1 MSTKAVQYSKEAI
14 GAVIRRHR
22 TRFGLSQE
30 ELGRQAGYQSGA
42 GVAISRIESGQIAV
56 GSARLAQLAEALGVT
71 VDQLTAE
78 SRAATSS
85 SDAATTAANGSAR
98 SSAAVGNETLRKRRA
113 RVELRVKQRQEVL
126 DGGLSALKDRRQ
138 SAEDG
143 FVLPFIAVAREI
155 DGAPHVDV
163 PERANVDPVAPDEH
177 GRTGVE
183 LARFDVAELLRL
195 AQPLQHIGAP
205 LGQAAQLTTLKL
217 VARFGTASTGRTIQA
232 LHGVVRDRAVLAQLG
247 LGSKASGGFGIRG
260 GNFVLNAVGVAPA
273 VLLAVGG
280 GAAMYQATR
289 LQAVAEAEAELDASQ
304 DRFDAVSRAL
314 QRSAAVLDEIAVFA
328 TRRLERW
335 QRDLPEGR
343 PMNWEDLTESQ
354 HRDYND
360 FITLVACF
368 LAVAALDLNQ
378 LLEENVPLAEVV
390 AEFDAALDESAQKVA
405 ELL

>member
-1 MSTKAVQYSKEAI
+1 MSAETVQYSREAL

-22 TRFGLSQE
+22 NRVGLSQE
-30 ELGRQAGYQSGA
+30 ELGRQAHYQSGA

-56 GSARLAQLAEALGVT
+56 GSARLAQLAEPLGVT
-71 VDQLTAE
+71 ADQLTAE
-78 SRAATSS
+78 ARADTSG
-85 SDAATTAANGSAR
+85 SDAGATPASGSAR
-98 SSAAVGNETLRKRRA
+98 ASVAAGNETLRKRRA

-126 DGGLSALKDRRQ
+126 DGGLSALKERRQ

-143 FVLPFIAVAREI
+143 FVLPFITVAREI
-155 DGAPHVDV
+155 EGAPQLDG
-163 PERANVDPVAPDEH
+163 PERVDADSVTPDVR

-195 AQPLQHIGAP
+195 ARPLQHVGPP
-205 LGQAAQLTTLKL
+205 LGQAAQLAALKL
-217 VARFGTASTGRTIQA
+217 VTRFGTASTGRMIRV
-232 LHGVVRDRAVLAQLG
+232 LHGVARERAVRAQLG

-260 GNFVLNAVGVAPA
+260 GNFVLNAVGVAPV

-280 GAAMYQATR
+280 GAAIYQATR
-289 LQAVAEAEAELDASQ
+289 LQAVTEAEAELDASQ

-314 QRSAAVLDEIAVFA
+314 EQSAAVLDEIAVFA

-343 PMNWEDLTESQ
+343 PMNWDDLTEGQ
-354 HRDYND
+354 HRHYND

-368 LAVAALDLNQ
+368 LAVVALDLDQ
-378 LLEENVPLAEVV
+378 FLEENVPLSEVV
-390 AEFDAALDESAQKVA
+390 AEANSALDESAQKVA

>member
-1 MSTKAVQYSKEAI
+1 MSTKAVGYSREAL

-22 TRFGLSQE
+22 SRVGLSQE
-30 ELGRQAGYQSGA
+30 ELGRQANYQSGA

-56 GSARLAQLAEALGVT
+56 GSARLAQIAEPLGVT
-71 VDQLTAE
+71 ADQLTAE
-78 SRAATSS
+78 ARAATSS
-85 SDAATTAANGSAR
+85 SDAGATPASGSAR
-98 SSAAVGNETLRKRRA
+98 TSAAAGNETLRKRRA

-143 FVLPFIAVAREI
+143 FVLPFITVAREI
-155 DGAPHVDV
+155 EGAPQVDV
-163 PERANVDPVAPDEH
+163 PERVDADSVTPDGR

-195 AQPLQHIGAP
+195 ARPLQHVGPP
-205 LGQAAQLTTLKL
+205 LGQAAQLAALKL
-217 VARFGTASTGRTIQA
+217 VTRFGTASTGRMIRA
-232 LHGVVRDRAVLAQLG
+232 LHGVSRERAVLAQLG

-260 GNFVLNAVGVAPA
+260 GNFVLNAVGVAPV

-280 GAAMYQATR
+280 GAAIYQASR
-289 LQAVAEAEAELDASQ
+289 SQAVAEAEAELDASQ

-314 QRSAAVLDEIAVFA
+314 EQSAAVLDEIAVFA

-343 PMNWEDLTESQ
+343 PMNWEDLTEGQ
-354 HRDYND
+354 HRRYND

-368 LAVAALDLNQ
+368 LAVVALDLDE
-378 LLEENVPLAEVV
+378 LLEEDVPLSEVV
-390 AEFDAALDESAQKVA
+390 VGFDAALDESAQKVA